1 MQTDINSKSLDG
13 TQSRFARR
21 PQTVKEWV
29 SAICKNLNY
38 LAMSPDCPFE
48 EFSERDWRD
57 IVYGDQSYWVDF
69 FHELHRIMP
78 KKRLRGA
85 VWAPLIAASGV
96 PRIVLLGRDAEKR
109 FRDKLPRAL

>member
-48 EFSERDWRD
+48 EFSERDWR
-57 IVYGDQSYWVDF
+57 
-69 FHELHRIMP
+69 LHLAFLGLCFWDVMR
-78 KKRLRGA
+78 KRDSETNCRGLCESLESKGTEA
-85 VWAPLIAASGV
+85 
-96 PRIVLLGRDAEKR
+96 
-109 FRDKLPRAL
+109 